1 VTDIVEA
8 TVIIFMINCCV
19 QSCVCV
25 VCVVVHRGPAVDVY
39 GFERPADFDF
49 KSYDE
54 FMSHYVHVLARR
66 AGRWATL
73 LDGTDQLPVSQ
84 KCNYILSSCYL

>member
-1 VTDIVEA
+1 M
-8 TVIIFMINCCV
+8 FM
-19 QSCVCV
+19 
-25 VCVVVHRGPAVDVY
+25 VHMYRGPMVDAY
-39 GFERPADFDF
+39 GFERPTDFDY

-73 LDGTDQLPVSQ
+73 LDASDDLSLTR
-84 KCNYILSSCYL
+84 KCNSVYFHKLAIYLFYFSTTNNNSAIWS